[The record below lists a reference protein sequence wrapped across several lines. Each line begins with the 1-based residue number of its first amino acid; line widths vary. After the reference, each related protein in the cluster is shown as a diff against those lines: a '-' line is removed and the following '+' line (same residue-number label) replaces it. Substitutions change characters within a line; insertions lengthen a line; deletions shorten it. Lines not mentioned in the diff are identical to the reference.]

1 MKCPLRLRP
10 QKRPL
15 GEATFGVPEFIEDF
29 DLCIEEDCG
38 WWDKEKKC
46 CAITHLSGIKE
57 SLLAF
62 ISEKNKKGGTQ

>member
-29 DLCIEEDCG
+29 DLCLEENCA
-38 WWDKEKKC
+38 WWDMDKKC
-46 CAITHLSGIKE
+46 CAVIHLCAIKE
-57 SLLAF
+57 NLTVLA
-62 ISEKNKKGGTQ
+62 EDKKQ